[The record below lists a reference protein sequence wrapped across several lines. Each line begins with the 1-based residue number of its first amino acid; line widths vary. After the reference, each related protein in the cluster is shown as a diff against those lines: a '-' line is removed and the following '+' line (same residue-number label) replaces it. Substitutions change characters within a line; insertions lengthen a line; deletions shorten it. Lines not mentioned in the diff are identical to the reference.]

1 LHSFYLPYGKL
12 LTMARFEFKM
22 PDVGEGLAD
31 VEVVTW
37 FVKVGDIVEENQP
50 IVDVESDKA
59 IVTMPAPASGKVI
72 ELTAKEGERV
82 KVGAFLLVI
91 ETGAENAE
99 RRGDGAPLPNERDEF
114 NPHSSVSNLPTFQ
127 PSNPPSSS
135 ILASPVARKLA
146 HDLGIALEEVVG
158 SGPRGRINAE
168 DVQRHADMRQAAKV
182 AETDL
187 TGLPIPDQ
195 PVEEA
200 VERIPVRGLRRRI
213 AEALSE
219 TARTIP
225 HVAGFHEFDAE
236 ALVKERAYLQ
246 RHAEAAGVRLT
257 YLPFIVKASVE
268 ALKQH
273 PYLNSTY
280 VDGDEPVILLKKSYN
295 IGIATA
301 TEAGLVVPVIH
312 GADQL
317 DLFEIAR
324 QVEQLVSAARERRLT
339 PQDMQNGTFTITN
352 VGQAGGWFGTS
363 IIRAPEAAIIGVGK
377 IEERAVVRNGQIVAR
392 PMLPISLTFDHRVV
406 DGAEALAFVQTL
418 RYYLEEDPRSLAPR

>member
-1 LHSFYLPYGKL
+1 
-12 LTMARFEFKM
+12 MARFEFKM

-37 FVKVGDIVEENQP
+37 FVKVGDMVKENQP
-50 IVDVESDKA
+50 IADVETDKA

-72 ELTAKEGERV
+72 ELAAKEGERV
-82 KVGAFLLVI
+82 KIGAFLLAI
-91 ETGAENAE
+91 ETGS
-99 RRGDGAPLPNERDEF
+99 GDAGEAGDEA
-114 NPHSSVSNLPTFQ
+114 NSVSLAQPSDLPTFQ
-127 PSNPPSSS
+127 PSNLPTFQSSNPPSSS
-135 ILASPVARKLA
+135 VLASPVARKLA

-158 SGPRGRINAE
+158 SGPRGRINVE
-168 DVQRHADMRQAAKV
+168 DVQRHADMRQAAV
-182 AETDL
+182 TDL
-187 TGLPIPDQ
+187 SGLPIPDE
-195 PVEEA
+195 PVAVEEA
-200 VERIPVRGLRRRI
+200 VERVPVRGLRRRI
-213 AEALSE
+213 AEALTE

-236 ALVKERAYLQ
+236 ALVKERTYLQ

-273 PYLNSTY
+273 PYLNSSY

-301 TEAGLVVPVIH
+301 TEEGLVVPVLH

-317 DLFEIAR
+317 DLFELAR
-324 QVEQLVSAARERRLT
+324 RAEQLVLAARERRLT
-339 PQDMQNGTFTITN
+339 PKDMQNGTFTITN

-377 IEERAVVRNGQIVAR
+377 IEERAVVRKGQIVAR
-392 PMLPISLTFDHRVV
+392 PILPISLTFDHRVI
-406 DGAEALAFVQTL
+406 DGAEALAFIQTL
-418 RYYLEEDPRSLAPR
+418 RHYLEEDPRSLAPINKE